1 MNSLQP
7 RQAAAT
13 HRRYLRVPEAA
24 LYLGVS
30 ASLLNRLRM
39 TGDGPQY
46 AKISTTVTY
55 AVEDLDAWR
64 ASKLRYSTSEQESR

>member
-1 MNSLQP
+1 MNSSQP

-13 HRRYLRVPEAA
+13 HRRYLRLSEAA

-30 ASLLNRLRM
+30 ASLLNKLRL
-39 TGDGPQY
+39 TGTGPRY

-55 AVEDLDAWR
+55 DIEDLDTWR
-64 ASKLRYSTSEQESR
+64 ASKLRNSTSEQETR

>member
-1 MNSLQP
+1 MTTLQP
-7 RQAAAT
+7 LQSAA

-24 LYLGVS
+24 HYLGVS

-39 TGDGPQY
+39 TGDGPRY

-55 AVEDLDAWR
+55 DIEDLDTWR
-64 ASKLRYSTSEQESR
+64 ASKLRNSTSEQEPR